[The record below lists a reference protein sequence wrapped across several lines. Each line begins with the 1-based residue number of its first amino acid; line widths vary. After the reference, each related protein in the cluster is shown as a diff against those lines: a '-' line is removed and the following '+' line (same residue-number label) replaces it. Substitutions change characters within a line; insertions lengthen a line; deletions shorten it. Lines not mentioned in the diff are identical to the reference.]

1 MPSSKSASKHLL
13 TSAKRQMQNRIR
25 KSRVKTAEK
34 KFLAAVDGGDQSAA
48 KTALSDCFSV
58 LDKAAKKN
66 VITKNKADR
75 KKSRLAAR
83 LAAVGK

>member
-1 MPSSKSASKHLL
+1 MPNSKSASKHLL

-25 KSRVKTAEK
+25 KSRVKNSEK
-34 KFLAAVDGGDQSAA
+34 KFLSAVKSGDTAVA
-48 KTALSDCFSV
+48 KAALSECFSS

-83 LAAVGK
+83 FAVVGK